1 MKFLFTLA
9 FVLCTIPFFAQ
20 KNCEYSANVTDSIG
34 TYKSTREYM
43 IAEKNFG
50 GTSDYFFFSL
60 ALTDNIPTLTLQHI
74 QKSKEFLKAS
84 CFDKTSKLYLQLA
97 NGKIV
102 TLHHIDQENCGT
114 LLRDDKG
121 FDNRVNSGTFFIIK
135 DNFEDLKQSPVT
147 MIRIKYATNTEDYV
161 LKKQFTSELTSQIY
175 YPESY
180 FINFIKCIE

>member
-9 FVLCTIPFFAQ
+9 FILFTVALFAQ

-34 TYKSTREYM
+34 TYKSTKEYM

-60 ALTDNIPTLTLQHI
+60 ALTDNIPTLTLQQI
-74 QKSKEFLKAS
+74 QKSKEFLKAN

-121 FDNRVNSGTFFIIK
+121 FDNRVNSGTFFIIRN
-135 DNFEDLKQSPVT
+135 DFEDLKQSPVT
-147 MIRIKYATNTEDYV
+147 MIRLKYATNTEDFV
-161 LKKQFTSELTSQIY
+161 LKKEFTSELNSQVY
-175 YPESY
+175 YPERY
-180 FINFIKCIE
+180 FINFIRCIE

>member
-60 ALTDNIPTLTLQHI
+60 ALTDDIPTLTLQQI
-74 QKSKEFLKAS
+74 QKSKDFLKVS

-102 TLHHIDQENCGT
+102 TLHHINQENCGT

-161 LKKQFTSELTSQIY
+161 LKKEFTSELTSQVY

-180 FINFIKCIE
+180 FMNYIKCIE